1 MLALPTENQIDSEA
15 LSRIDSL
22 ARTWRTLYPKNEAMR
37 LAQESYDEDFLVRM
51 AYNSNAIEGSTL
63 TLADTEIIYEG
74 EFVAGNRGANR
85 LLPRDCSKEPPLFMS

>member
-15 LSRIDSL
+15 LSCIDSL

-51 AYNSNAIEGSTL
+51 AYNSNAIEGNTL
-63 TLADTEIIYEG
+63 TLKG
-74 EFVAGNRGANR
+74 NSLQGNRGANR